1 MREVAVSWGG
11 AVKVAWSIG
20 WRLVVFLIPAYLLA
34 IAVMLAA
41 MMAGDSLQGPVFWGV
56 VLYYLLQALW
66 IVAVAVAFLFAVKQ
80 VIGKSYSPSSFP
92 PVAEGFRIALVSDQE

>member
-1 MREVAVSWGG
+1 MREVAVSWGS

-20 WRLVVFLIPAYLLA
+20 WRLVLFMIPAYLLA

-41 MMAGDSLQGPVFWGV
+41 MTAGDSVQGPVAWGIA
-56 VLYYLLQALW
+56 LYYVLQALW
-66 IVAVAVAFLFAVKQ
+66 VAAVAVAFLFAVKQ

-92 PVAEGFRIALVSDQE
+92 PVAEGFRITLISDQE